1 MVFNI
6 DVAWSTGNH
15 LGGLEN
21 SWKLGK
27 PSTEFLGFYYHHE
40 FY

>member
-1 MVFNI
+1 MFFHI
-6 DVAWSTGNH
+6 DLAWSNH

-27 PSTEFLGFYYHHE
+27 PSTEFLGFYYRHE